1 MKRQYFLVEDHA
13 LMREGVI
20 THLSKISDFE
30 CAGSSADSKG
40 FFELMDKTAPASNIK
55 VLITDLNISGT
66 IDTGLSFIK
75 ECRER
80 YPEVKILVYSMHS
93 DVGIVSAALE
103 AGAEGFVSK
112 ASSPDELKTA
122 LESVSAGKRYIEEQL
137 APNLF
142 FYERRLSMFSHRERE
157 ILNLILQGKT
167 NAVIAD
173 ELAIN
178 KRTVENSISKIY
190 NKTGFSTREELVEH
204 FKEGV

>member
-20 THLSKISDFE
+20 SQLSKISDFE

-40 FFELMDKTAPASNIK
+40 FFELMDKADPAQKINT
-55 VLITDLNISGT
+55 LITDLNISGT
-66 IDTGLSFIK
+66 IDNGLSFIK
-75 ECRER
+75 ECHER

-93 DVGIVSAALE
+93 DVVIISAALE

-112 ASSPDELKTA
+112 ASTPDELKKA
-122 LESVSAGKRYIEEQL
+122 LESLTAGRRYIEEQL

-142 FYERRLSMFSHRERE
+142 FYERTLSMFSHRESE
-157 ILNLILQGKT
+157 ILRLILQGKP

-173 ELAIN
+173 ELGIS

-190 NKTGFSTREELVEH
+190 NKTGFDTREELVEH

>member
-20 THLSKISDFE
+20 SHLSKISDFE

-40 FFELMDKTAPASNIK
+40 FFELMGKAGSASNIK
-55 VLITDLNISGT
+55 LLITDLNISGT

-75 ECRER
+75 ECHER

-93 DVGIVSAALE
+93 DVGIISAALE

-112 ASSPDELKTA
+112 AGSPDELKTA
-122 LESVSAGKRYIEEQL
+122 LESLTAGKRYIEEQL
-137 APNLF
+137 APKLF
-142 FYERRLSMFSHRERE
+142 FYERTLSMFSHRENE
-157 ILNLILQGKT
+157 ILRLILQGKSNT
-167 NAVIAD
+167 VIAD
-173 ELAIN
+173 ELEIN

-190 NKTGFSTREELVEH
+190 NKTGFDTREELVEH